1 MKKSSSYWAVGGL
14 LALVVGSGAFVTS
27 ETGCNSTEP
36 TAIFLGVSSDMIV
49 ADDFDSVGLFVS
61 VRGEVKFSR
70 VVPVSPTGTVTLP
83 ASLSITQPSDR
94 TTPVHIRVAGYKAGA
109 VVALRDAISTVPDN
123 QISVLRLPLQWL
135 STRGIKGRQAGSTTA
150 TGTVPMNAGN
160 VRIRAD
166 LPADDV
172 SFAEFSPFFTDLVLP
187 CPAGQTSIAGSC
199 ADAHIDPKDLFPSN
213 GGAHIGQVYGG
224 AVGTEG
230 ATVVGGACF
239 GVDECFADAPALRAE
254 DLDLATC
261 TVRKS
266 SSPAGDVSLINFGLK
281 RKAADCTNQKCV
293 VALDYETPTVIK
305 NGGWRES
312 NGAAVLP
319 PAVCERLKDGS
330 LEAVLVSS
338 TCDHKVASI
347 PTCGPWSSVKTE
359 VAKQRSANGYY
370 GESIPDAGTDG
381 PTDGGLA
388 PFVTISPSVLRTP
401 MRMAYDATTKTLWV
415 KGGRNGTVSINL
427 DRPPVAVRSTLD
439 ETPAGQTFGGGIAVR
454 NGQVA
459 IATNDSVVVKF
470 ANTRATSATGGYRFR
485 GLTFIDDDYVAVGET
500 DGATAN
506 IIFLN
511 SNGDERRLSF
521 DASGPISAPGP
532 IGDIFFRKV
541 SDTEKY
547 LYVSVGAN
555 LKKAKLPTTFANLP
569 ISAPVQDVVTV
580 MAMPESTFNAARMGA
595 VFSQEDYAFHLQAG
609 TGAAASGFTLLRTE
623 YTMGMSETFAPT
635 FNLANLKIDNA
646 LPVDEVLY
654 RPALIGDATSVYFSD
669 GYAIYRRPVKATD
682 NGAAITPLVP
692 KSGDTHVYALAQSDT
707 ELFWADE
714 NGGVFRMPKP
724 LN

>member
-1 MKKSSSYWAVGGL
+1 MKKKTSSYWAVGGL
-14 LALVVGSGAFVTS
+14 LALALGSGAFVTS
-27 ETGCNSTEP
+27 ETGCNSAEP

-109 VVALRDAISTVPDN
+109 VVAVRDAISTVPDN

-135 STRGIKGRQAGSTTA
+135 STTGTKGRQAGSTPA
-150 TGTVPMNAGN
+150 SGTLPSNAGS

-166 LPADDV
+166 LPVDDV

-187 CPAGQTSIAGSC
+187 CPAGQTAIAGAC

-266 SSPAGDVSLINFGLK
+266 SSPAGDVSLLNFGLK

-293 VALDYETPTVIK
+293 VPLDYETPTVIK

-347 PTCGPWSSVKTE
+347 PTCGPWSAVKTA
-359 VAKQRSANGYY
+359 VAKQRSSNGYY
-370 GESIPDAGTDG
+370 GGSIPDAGNDST
-381 PTDGGLA
+381 TDGGLA
-388 PFVTISPSVLRTP
+388 PFVTIPRDKLVAP
-401 MRMAYDATTKTLWV
+401 IRMAYDSTTKKLWV
-415 KGGRNGTVSINL
+415 KGGRSGTVSIDL
-427 DRPPVAVRSTLD
+427 ARPSEVIGFSGDTFSSGQAFAGFVDVRD
-439 ETPAGQTFGGGIAVR
+439 
-454 NGQVA
+454 GQVA
-459 IATNDSVVVKF
+459 VANSDLAYVQF
-470 ANTRATSATGGYRFR
+470 AGANRPVSAQANYRFR
-485 GLTFIDDDYVAVGET
+485 GLTFVENDFVALAET
-500 DGATAN
+500 NGGQSFIRFVRSDGDVRVAQIQFSDGGLA
-506 IIFLN
+506 
-511 SNGDERRLSF
+511 
-521 DASGPISAPGP
+521 
-532 IGDIFFRKV
+532 GDIGGLFVREVATSRFLYMATGGSLVKV
-541 SDTEKY
+541 D
-547 LYVSVGAN
+547 VSSGW
-555 LKKAKLPTTFANLP
+555 ANLP
-569 ISAPVQDVVTV
+569 NGGSFSNLVPVVISPATDYG
-580 MAMPESTFNAARMGA
+580 AARVGT
-595 VFSQEDYAFHLQAG
+595 VYSQDEYAFHFQANLG
-609 TGAAASGFTLLRTE
+609 GNAFALLRTD
-623 YTMGMSETFAPT
+623 YDTPPT
-635 FNLANLKIDNA
+635 QVFSGRLELSNLKGPEDSTV
-646 LPVDEVLY
+646 PEVLF
-654 RPALIGDATSVYFSD
+654 RANVVGDGNTVYFSD
-669 GYAIYRRPVKATD
+669 GYAIYRRAVSDAVLVDAPS
-682 NGAAITPLVP
+682 PLVP
-692 KSGDTHVYALAQSDT
+692 KSGDAHVYALALSDT

-714 NGGVFRMPKP
+714 TGAVFRMNKAAK
-724 LN
+724 